1 MSDVDIESKELNAT
15 IEAQEYLIDKR
26 NRHITKLEDVIFALD
41 AEVPF
46 VDLDDEIESQG
57 AIKEL
62 NDRIEAQDKIINF
75 LVQCGDTKSAELR
88 HLREKIRSSPLGWP
102 FFMST
107 VSYIYQAGLWAG
119 LFLCLVSGTS
129 AAPN

>member
-1 MSDVDIESKELNAT
+1 MSKEIKELNAT

-75 LVQCGDTKSAELR
+75 LSNAANAKSSELR
-88 HLREKIRSSPLGWP
+88 ALNAKLDNRLSR
-102 FFMST
+102 F
-107 VSYIYQAGLWAG
+107 V
-119 LFLCLVSGTS
+119 
-129 AAPN
+129 

>member
-1 MSDVDIESKELNAT
+1 MSKMSDIDIEIKELNAT
-15 IEAQEYLIDKR
+15 IDAHMTALLSQEYLIDKR

-88 HLREKIRSSPLGWP
+88 HLREKIRSSP
-102 FFMST
+102 F
-107 VSYIYQAGLWAG
+107 VQ
-119 LFLCLVSGTS
+119 
-129 AAPN
+129 

>member
-1 MSDVDIESKELNAT
+1 MSKINRKRVPMRCDCALWRVHMSDVDIESKELNAT

-88 HLREKIRSSPLGWP
+88 HLREKIRSSP
-102 FFMST
+102 F
-107 VSYIYQAGLWAG
+107 VQ
-119 LFLCLVSGTS
+119 
-129 AAPN
+129 

>member
-1 MSDVDIESKELNAT
+1 MPYQLKGNETMSKMSDIDIEIKELNAT
-15 IEAQEYLIDKR
+15 IDAHMTALLSQEYLIDKR

-75 LVQCGDTKSAELR
+75 LSNAANAKSSELR
-88 HLREKIRSSPLGWP
+88 ALNAKLDNRLSR
-102 FFMST
+102 F
-107 VSYIYQAGLWAG
+107 V
-119 LFLCLVSGTS
+119 
-129 AAPN
+129 